1 MSDEQIRAKDSDRS
15 HRTELFVD
23 YDGDIEAG
31 PAQDH
36 KDEKDLQS

>member
-15 HRTELFVD
+15 YRTDLFVD
-23 YDGDIEAG
+23 DDGDIEAG
-31 PAQDH
+31 PAHEH